1 MLQCRLILVKVLESM
16 SMSWRYNIVRGAD
29 IDEASRVGL
38 GVVGIIR
45 ELPII
50 AHGVRRSRVHS
61 TAL

>member
-1 MLQCRLILVKVLESM
+1 MLQCRFILVEVLESM

-50 AHGVRRSRVHS
+50 AHWVRRSRVHS
-61 TAL
+61 TTL